1 MSSLA
6 MRRAKHRYVA
16 AESVPHTGRGR
27 SGHRAGNV
35 IIWVAAVGLLLFVL
49 WYWELAVTF
58 WR

>member
-1 MSSLA
+1 